1 MQQPRNKT
9 FRQVKGFTL
18 IEVMVVLAII
28 GGIMALVATNIL
40 GSASDARVKT
50 TKTQMKLIEGAL
62 DLYRL
67 DNFVYPTTEQGLDAL
82 IKKPTSSP
90 EPKNY
95 KAEGYL
101 KGSKVPTDAWGNEFL
116 YFNEKGKYEIV
127 SLGADGQEG
136 GEGEAADISSL
147 D

>member
-1 MQQPRNKT
+1 MQQPLNKT
-9 FRQVKGFTL
+9 FRQAKGFTL

-40 GSASDARVKT
+40 GSASEARIKT
-50 TKTQMKLIEGAL
+50 TKTQMKIIESAL
-62 DLYRL
+62 EMYRM
-67 DNFVYPTTEQGLDAL
+67 DNYVYPTTEQGLDAL

-101 KGSKVPTDAWGNEFL
+101 KGNKMPTDAWGNDFL

-127 SLGADGQEG
+127 SLGLDGQEG